1 MGGAHPAKRHK
12 DPPLKSASATTFDEA
27 YYQRFYFDKKTSV
40 VDPAH
45 MERLGTFVC
54 SYLKYLRVP
63 VSRVLDVG
71 CGIGLWKGIVAEHFP
86 EASYQGVEFSPYLC
100 ERFGWQQG
108 SVVDYVAD
116 KPFDLVICQGVLP
129 YLSPPDLKAALL
141 NLGRLTQGA
150 LYVEAVSREDFE
162 RDIID
167 EEITDNRV
175 FRHRAE
181 LYRRGLRE
189 GAIELGGGVWL
200 SRRAELPLFA
210 LEQAG
215 GQCRRPLC
223 RRPSRRRCR
232 THPMRYRA
240 CAPSAW
246 PAAPSPSWPGAAPR
260 ASAARAA
267 AWCPATASAHCAPC
281 CPRARACA
289 C

>member
-1 MGGAHPAKRHK
+1 M
-12 DPPLKSASATTFDEA
+12 KSASATTFDEA

-63 VSRVLDVG
+63 VHRVLDVG
-71 CGIGLWKGIVAEHFP
+71 CGIGLWKDIVAQHFP
-86 EASYQGVEFSPYLC
+86 AASYQGVEFSPYLC

-108 SVVDYVAD
+108 SVVDYAAD
-116 KPFDLVICQGVLP
+116 APYDLVICQGVLP
-129 YLSPPDLKAALL
+129 YLSPPDLKTALH
-141 NLGRLTQGA
+141 NLGRLSKGA

-215 GQCRRPLC
+215 GQ
-223 RRPSRRRCR
+223 
-232 THPMRYRA
+232 
-240 CAPSAW
+240 
-246 PAAPSPSWPGAAPR
+246 
-260 ASAARAA
+260 
-267 AWCPATASAHCAPC
+267 
-281 CPRARACA
+281 
-289 C
+289 